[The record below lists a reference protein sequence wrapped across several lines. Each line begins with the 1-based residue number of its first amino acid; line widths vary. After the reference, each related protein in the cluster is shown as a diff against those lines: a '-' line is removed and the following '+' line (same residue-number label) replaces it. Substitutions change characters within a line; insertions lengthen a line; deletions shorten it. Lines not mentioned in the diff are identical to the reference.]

1 MNRRGAEGEQKESFI
16 NGGELLYLG
25 LKFDY
30 MIEIINKLSVRVLE
44 NLSIFY
50 FTQFLI

>member
-44 NLSIFY
+44 NVTIF
-50 FTQFLI
+50 FVLPNS